1 MVEVGSILSVP
12 SAIPGNHSHMLSAGL
27 CLCSASRTM
36 DKSATCGGGCI
47 DVSPLPGEWG
57 TPGYSRGSIGTDSN
71 YVVLAII
78 EMDHALQH

>member
-1 MVEVGSILSVP
+1 
-12 SAIPGNHSHMLSAGL
+12 
-27 CLCSASRTM
+27 M